1 MFPPG
6 DTIKIPLNWELN
18 QLAGEF
24 GPFMSLSQQGKK
36 GVTVLM
42 GVTDLAHRGESE

>member
-6 DTIKIPLNWELN
+6 KTIKIPLNWKLKH
-18 QLAGEF
+18 LA
-24 GPFMSLSQQGKK
+24 

-42 GVTDLAHRGESE
+42 GVTDLAHRGESGLVLHSVGKEAYV